1 MHFAYLVAP
10 LCRPGQVQIYNV
22 ARQETAKVIC
32 ELESNP
38 NDLNFT
44 WKFNN
49 TSTESIDLP
58 ASLIAVDR
66 AKSIAHYTPMVEQV
80 SAQNQN
86 NESTFFLFRSCI
98 FCFSF
103 VCWKKSTEITL
114 LFFIPSL
121 ANWLL
126 IIMFSVLISLFYF
139 QLFLS
144 VVAVVVFATHHNV
157 TDSLRCAFFTKK
169 KYIKRMLKII

>member
-1 MHFAYLVAP
+1 M
-10 LCRPGQVQIYNV
+10 
-22 ARQETAKVIC
+22 
-32 ELESNP
+32 ESNP

-80 SAQNQN
+80 SAQNKN
-86 NESTFFLFRSCI
+86 ASTFLFVPILLRRS
-98 FCFSF
+98 FG
-103 VCWKKSTEITL
+103 WKTSTEITL

-121 ANWLL
+121 AKLAFNYNVLGANFFLL
-126 IIMFSVLISLFYF
+126 FSTFFLLLSLSSFSPLAVMSLIRFAVRSL
-139 QLFLS
+139 
-144 VVAVVVFATHHNV
+144 N
-157 TDSLRCAFFTKK
+157 KK
-169 KYIKRMLKII
+169 KYIKRMHTNTHRAHQQYSVSYVRLRILYFI